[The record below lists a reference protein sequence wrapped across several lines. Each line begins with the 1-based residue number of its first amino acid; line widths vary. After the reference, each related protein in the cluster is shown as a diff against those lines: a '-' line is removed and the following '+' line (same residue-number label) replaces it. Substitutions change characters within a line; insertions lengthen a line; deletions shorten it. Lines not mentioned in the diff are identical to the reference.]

1 MNHEKRLNKSL
12 FTRLLNVKGM
22 VVEDAR
28 ITDSPLR
35 PEPVLEVRVRPRA
48 GMLRCSRCGRKRPG
62 YDRGGGVRRWRHQD
76 FGCWRVELVAAMP
89 RVECPECGVVVAQV
103 PWAEPGSRFTRDFEA
118 ECAWLMTVA
127 NQKTVSGF
135 LHVAWR
141 TAGDIAHRVAGRLK
155 AAMPSPFDHLTSIG
169 VDETSYRKGHT
180 YITVVVD
187 HERHRVIWAH
197 DGYGRDVFDLFFRQL
212 TPGQRASIRV
222 VTGDGARWIDSC
234 VSQWCPNAER
244 VLDGFHIVSW
254 MTDALDK
261 VRKRLWNQARRDGDR
276 EGVKRMRGVKYAVL
290 KNPDQLTGR
299 QDESLTALGNTDP
312 KGQLYRAWQLK
323 ELLRNLLKHPIEQAK
338 GELNHWVFWA
348 SHSRIPEIVE
358 LSKKIRRR
366 RPDILRTIE
375 LGYSNARLEAF
386 NNRIKVT
393 IRMAYGFHHV
403 DNLISLIM
411 LRCGGLDIRLP

>member
-1 MNHEKRLNKSL
+1 
-12 FTRLLNVKGM
+12 
-22 VVEDAR
+22 
-28 ITDSPLR
+28 
-35 PEPVLEVRVRPRA
+35 
-48 GMLRCSRCGRKRPG
+48 
-62 YDRGGGVRRWRHQD
+62 
-76 FGCWRVELVAAMP
+76 MP
-89 RVECPECGVVVAQV
+89 CVDCPKCGVVVAMV

-155 AAMPSPFDHLTSIG
+155 AAAPCPFAGLHAIG
-169 VDETSYRKGHT
+169 VDETSHRKGHT
-180 YITVVVD
+180 HLTVVVD
-187 HERHRVIWAH
+187 HERHRVVWAH
-197 DGYGRDVFDLFFRQL
+197 DGYGRDVFDLFFQQL
-212 TPGQRASIRV
+212 AEEQKASIRV

-234 VSQWCPNAER
+234 VAAHCPNAER

-254 MTDALDK
+254 MTGALDQ
-261 VRKRLWNQARRDGDR
+261 VRKRLWNQARHDGD
-276 EGVKRMRGVKYAVL
+276 ETTKRMRGVKYAVL
-290 KNPDQLTGR
+290 KNPDQLTSR

-323 ELLRNLLKHPIEQAK
+323 ELLRNLLKHPLAQAEA
-338 GELNHWVFWA
+338 ELKHWVFRA

-358 LSKKIRRR
+358 LSRKIRRR

-403 DNLISLIM
+403 TNLIALIM
-411 LRCGGLDIRLP
+411 LRCGGLDMHLPQPAI